1 MQLKVERTIELTDLD
16 DVIVNF
22 FFFFLTGCYCNLLPL
37 VGGFWVRIKRRIV
50 YAKLYKRHL
59 VCLSNISTTRLKRD
73 SVRSLV
79 LIFEN
84 KRTFRPFTS
93 LATRRQ
99 QGPLIVSWAGLV
111 QALWPIN
118 EVTPDSVITIL
129 KQMACDTSH
138 RKE

>member
-1 MQLKVERTIELTDLD
+1 M
-16 DVIVNF
+16 
-22 FFFFLTGCYCNLLPL
+22 
-37 VGGFWVRIKRRIV
+37 
-50 YAKLYKRHL
+50 
-59 VCLSNISTTRLKRD
+59 
-73 SVRSLV
+73 RSLV